1 MYSKIIKNGLIIDGT
16 GRQPYKADIAIEQ
29 DKIVQIGDL
38 KKANAEE
45 IIDVEGQYVAPGF
58 VDIQNHSDVY
68 WTIFD
73 NPSLD
78 SLVNQGITTAVMG
91 NCGAS
96 LAPLLS
102 HDALLSIQKWH
113 NLEGINLNW
122 QTFEEYLNELSGR
135 RFGVNLA
142 SLVGYSTLRRG
153 LIRDDIRALKPEE
166 QKTLNKALEESIDAG
181 AFGLS
186 SGLSYAHEAIISES
200 ELLDLAKIL
209 KAKDAM
215 FSVHLRSEGAEL
227 TESVAEALE
236 LVNKAEVNLKIS
248 HFKVR
253 NKSNWHLLPHALNLI
268 ESNYQKKGKVHFDLY
283 PYDFVWQV
291 LYTYLPR
298 WSYEGGRVTMLN
310 HLKDKEQRKK
320 IKAYLTSKDIDYA
333 SIFIASTS
341 MPLNVVGKTLGQI
354 AARQECDSEEALLN
368 IIERGGSDILV
379 FEKNLN
385 FAQVELLLAHP
396 LSIVATDGA
405 GFPTQRDQKSL
416 AHPRCFGSMPKFL
429 NMAIENNLCSLEQ
442 AIQKITSIP
451 AEKVGLQKRGK
462 VEVGYFAD
470 LTIFGREINSNANF
484 QNPYQG
490 TDGLEYVFVN
500 GVAAM
505 EKGALVAKGSK
516 LSGKILRK

>member
-29 DKIVQIGDL
+29 DKIVQIGNL
-38 KKANAEE
+38 QKANAEE
-45 IIDVEGQYVAPGF
+45 IIDIEGLYISPGF

-78 SLVNQGITTAVMG
+78 SLVSQGITSAVIG

-122 QTFEEYLNELSGR
+122 QTFEEYINELSGR

-153 LIRDDIRALKPEE
+153 LIREEIRGLEIGERQILK
-166 QKTLNKALEESIDAG
+166 KALEQSIEAG

-186 SGLSYAHEAIISES
+186 SGLSYAHEAIIAED
-200 ELLDLAKIL
+200 ELLDLAKSL
-209 KAKDAM
+209 KGKDAL
-215 FSVHLRSEGAEL
+215 FSVHLRSEGNEL

-236 LVNKAEVNLKIS
+236 LVNKSDVNLKIS

-268 ESNYQKKGKVHFDLY
+268 ESNYQKKGKVHFDVY

-310 HLKDKEQRKK
+310 NLKAPEQRKK
-320 IKAYLTSKDIDYA
+320 IKAYLSSKDIDYA
-333 SIFIASTS
+333 SIFVASTS
-341 MPLNVVGKTLGQI
+341 MPLNVAGKTLGQI
-354 AARQECDSEEALLN
+354 AARQECDSQDALLN
-368 IIERGGSDILV
+368 VIERGGSDILV

-405 GFPTQRDQKSL
+405 GFPIQRDPKSL

-429 NMAIENNLCSLEQ
+429 NMAIENNLCSIEQ
-442 AIQKITSIP
+442 AIQKITSTP
-451 AEKVGLQKRGK
+451 AEKVGLSKRGK

-470 LTIFGREINSNANF
+470 LTVFGREINSNANF
-484 QNPYQG
+484 QNPYQTSEG
-490 TDGLEYVFVN
+490 IEYVFVN
-500 GVAAM
+500 GSAAL
-505 EKGALVAKGSK
+505 ERGALRKK
-516 LSGKILRK
+516 LSGKMLRKS